1 MKHKLDVT
9 LQPGEFVIAN
19 GAVQFPHGGHM
30 REWGFRSFR
39 DFQGRDIS
47 ARLPGWPP
55 SKKPTEPPAAYSVK
69 GILLTVAWTVLAV
82 IESILDLLGGSPIEV
97 GVKSENGDCFPVL
110 HAEPGTIA
118 FDAPWQ
124 LDPGRNKSRPR
135 VILHMTDRRLLFT
148 LPTSGRLLWEI
159 HRKDVMT
166 IERQHFYELKV
177 TFVDGSWL
185 LIKSTKDKQ
194 SGISTNEE
202 DYAAFDASTVAPSFG
217 KVDLSYRFCIA
228 LRAFPTVPETKSM

>member
-1 MKHKLDVT
+1 
-9 LQPGEFVIAN
+9 
-19 GAVQFPHGGHM
+19 
-30 REWGFRSFR
+30 
-39 DFQGRDIS
+39 
-47 ARLPGWPP
+47 
-55 SKKPTEPPAAYSVK
+55 
-69 GILLTVAWTVLAV
+69 
-82 IESILDLLGGSPIEV
+82 
-97 GVKSENGDCFPVL
+97 
-110 HAEPGTIA
+110 
-118 FDAPWQ
+118 
-124 LDPGRNKSRPR
+124 
-135 VILHMTDRRLLFT
+135 MTDRRLLFT

-194 SGISTNEE
+194 PGISTNDE